1 MLIINIFNMTLYD
14 IDGEKL
20 TPSIIDFDR
29 ESKLQRLTENNLE
42 ELFNLQFVETE
53 FEYKRLRIDTLAFN
67 AETNSFVIIEYKNKL
82 EYSVIDQGFSYL
94 SLLLNNKYYFI
105 KKYNEITGSNLD
117 IEDFDFSNTKIMIIA
132 PSFTKYQL
140 KSTEFSDLPF
150 ELWKVKLYE
159 NGCVSYDKIINDSAT
174 SIKEVVLDKKNIQI
188 NLNSLDFSEDD
199 LLRDKSLEINEL
211 YYSLKER
218 LLSEFDDLDMEI
230 FKTLSSYKVND
241 NLICVV
247 RFSSKSLVIW
257 FFTKT
262 LNDWENKTKDLS
274 NLTTGGSS
282 VNYQIDLKSEDDFDY
297 FIDLFKQVYDEKSLL

>member
-1 MLIINIFNMTLYD
+1 MALYD
-14 IDGEKL
+14 INGDKL
-20 TPSIIDFDR
+20 TPSKIDFDR

-42 ELFNLQFVETE
+42 ELFDLQFVQTE
-53 FEYKRLRIDTLAFN
+53 FEYKQLRIDTLAFN
-67 AETNSFVIIEYKNKL
+67 TKTNSFVIIEYKNKP

-105 KKYNEITGSNLD
+105 KKYNEITGLNLD
-117 IEDFDFSNTKIMIIA
+117 IEDFDFSKTKIMIIA

-150 ELWKVKLYE
+150 ELWKVRLYE
-159 NGCVSYDKIINDSAT
+159 NGCVSYDKIKNDSAT
-174 SIKEVVLDKKNIQI
+174 SIREVVLDKKNIQI
-188 NLNSLDFSEDD
+188 NLESLNYTEDD
-199 LLRDKSLEINEL
+199 LLKDKSLEINEL

-247 RFSSKSLVIW
+247 RFLSKSLSIW
-257 FFTKT
+257 FFTKN
-262 LNDWENKTKDLS
+262 LDDSENRTKDLS
-274 NLTTGGSS
+274 KSSTGGSG
-282 VNYQIDLKSEDDFDY
+282 VHYQIDLSSEDDFDY
-297 FIDLFKQVYDEKSLL
+297 FMELFKQVYEEKSMM

>member
-1 MLIINIFNMTLYD
+1 MALYD
-14 IDGEKL
+14 INGDKL
-20 TPSIIDFDR
+20 TPSKIDFDR

-42 ELFNLQFVETE
+42 ELFDLQFVQTE
-53 FEYKRLRIDTLAFN
+53 FEYKKLRIDTLAFN
-67 AETNSFVIIEYKNKL
+67 TKTHSFVIIEYKNKL

-105 KKYNEITGSNLD
+105 KKYNEITGLNLD
-117 IEDFDFSNTKIMIIA
+117 IEDFDFSKTKIMIIA

-150 ELWKVKLYE
+150 ELWKVRLYE
-159 NGCVSYDKIINDSAT
+159 NGCVSYDKIKNDSAT
-174 SIKEVVLDKKNIQI
+174 SIREVVLDKKNIQI
-188 NLNSLDFSEDD
+188 NLESLNYTEDD
-199 LLRDKSLEINEL
+199 LLKDKSLEINEL

-247 RFSSKSLVIW
+247 RFLSKSLSIW
-257 FFTKT
+257 FFTKN
-262 LNDWENKTKDLS
+262 LDDSENRTKDLS
-274 NLTTGGSS
+274 KSSTGGSG
-282 VNYQIDLKSEDDFDY
+282 VHYQIDLSSEDDFDY
-297 FIDLFKQVYDEKSLL
+297 FVELFKQVYEEKSIM

>member
-1 MLIINIFNMTLYD
+1 MTLYD
-14 IDGEKL
+14 INEDKL
-20 TPSIIDFDR
+20 TPSKIDFDR

-67 AETNSFVIIEYKNKL
+67 RETNSFVIIEYKNKL

-105 KKYNEITGSNLD
+105 KRYNEITGLNLD
-117 IEDFDFSNTKIMIIA
+117 IDDFDFSNTKIMIIA

-159 NGCVSYDKIINDSAT
+159 NGCVSYDKIVNDSAT

-188 NLNSLDFSEDD
+188 NLESLNYTEDD
-199 LLRDKSLEINEL
+199 LLKDKSMEINEI
-211 YYSLKER
+211 YYNLKER

-230 FKTLSSYKVND
+230 FKTLSSYKIN
-241 NLICVV
+241 NNIICVV
-247 RFSSKSLVIW
+247 RFMSKALSIW

-262 LNDWENKTKDLS
+262 LNDYENKTKDLS
-274 NLTTGGSS
+274 KTSTGGPG
-282 VNYQIDLKSEDDFDY
+282 VNYQIDLKSEEDFDY
-297 FIDLFKQVYDEKSLL
+297 FIELFKQVYDEKSLL

>member
-1 MLIINIFNMTLYD
+1 MALYD
-14 IDGEKL
+14 INGDKL
-20 TPSIIDFDR
+20 TPSKIDFDR

-42 ELFNLQFVETE
+42 ELFDLQFVQTE
-53 FEYKRLRIDTLAFN
+53 FEYKHLRIDTLAFN
-67 AETNSFVIIEYKNKL
+67 TKTHSFVIIEYKNKL

-105 KKYNEITGSNLD
+105 KKYNEITGLNLD
-117 IEDFDFSNTKIMIIA
+117 IEDFDFSKTKIMIIA

-150 ELWKVKLYE
+150 ELWKVRLYE
-159 NGCVSYDKIINDSAT
+159 NGCVSYDKIKNDSAT
-174 SIKEVVLDKKNIQI
+174 SIREVVLDKKNIQI
-188 NLNSLDFSEDD
+188 NLESLNYTEDD
-199 LLRDKSLEINEL
+199 LLKDKSLEINEL

-247 RFSSKSLVIW
+247 RFLSKSLSIW
-257 FFTKT
+257 FFTKN
-262 LNDWENKTKDLS
+262 LDDSENRTKDLS
-274 NLTTGGSS
+274 KSSTGGSG
-282 VNYQIDLKSEDDFDY
+282 VHYQIDLSSKDDFDY
-297 FIDLFKQVYDEKSLL
+297 FMELFKQVYEEKSMM

>member
-1 MLIINIFNMTLYD
+1 MALYD
-14 IDGEKL
+14 INGDKL
-20 TPSIIDFDR
+20 TPSKIDFDR

-42 ELFNLQFVETE
+42 ELFDLQFVQTE
-53 FEYKRLRIDTLAFN
+53 FEYKKLRIDTLAFN
-67 AETNSFVIIEYKNKL
+67 TKTHSFIIIEYKNKL

-105 KKYNEITGSNLD
+105 KKYNEITGLNLD
-117 IEDFDFSNTKIMIIA
+117 IEDFDFSKTKIMIIA

-150 ELWKVKLYE
+150 ELWKVRLYE
-159 NGCVSYDKIINDSAT
+159 NGCVSYDKIKNDSAT
-174 SIKEVVLDKKNIQI
+174 SIREVVLDKKNIQI
-188 NLNSLDFSEDD
+188 NLESLNYTEDD

-247 RFSSKSLVIW
+247 RFLSKSLSIW
-257 FFTKT
+257 FFTKN
-262 LNDWENKTKDLS
+262 LDDSENRTKDLS
-274 NLTTGGSS
+274 KSSTGGSG
-282 VNYQIDLKSEDDFDY
+282 VHYQIDLSSEDDFDY
-297 FIDLFKQVYDEKSLL
+297 FMELFKQVYEEKSMM

>member
-1 MLIINIFNMTLYD
+1 MALYD
-14 IDGEKL
+14 INGDKL
-20 TPSIIDFDR
+20 TPSKIDFDR

-42 ELFNLQFVETE
+42 ELFDLQFVQTE
-53 FEYKRLRIDTLAFN
+53 FEYKKLRIDTLAFN
-67 AETNSFVIIEYKNKL
+67 TKTHSFVIIEYKNKL

-105 KKYNEITGSNLD
+105 KKYNEITGLNLD
-117 IEDFDFSNTKIMIIA
+117 IEDFDFSKTKIMIIA

-150 ELWKVKLYE
+150 ELWKVRLYE
-159 NGCVSYDKIINDSAT
+159 NGCVSYDKIKNDSAT
-174 SIKEVVLDKKNIQI
+174 SIREVVLDKKNIKI
-188 NLNSLDFSEDD
+188 NLESLNYTEDD

-247 RFSSKSLVIW
+247 RFLSKSLSIW
-257 FFTKT
+257 FFTKN
-262 LNDWENKTKDLS
+262 LDDSENRTKDLS
-274 NLTTGGSS
+274 KSSTGGSG
-282 VNYQIDLKSEDDFDY
+282 VHYQIDLSSKDDFDY
-297 FIDLFKQVYDEKSLL
+297 FMELFKQVYEEKSMM

>member
-1 MLIINIFNMTLYD
+1 MALYD
-14 IDGEKL
+14 INGDKL
-20 TPSIIDFDR
+20 TPSKIDFDR

-42 ELFNLQFVETE
+42 ELFDLQFVQTE
-53 FEYKRLRIDTLAFN
+53 FEYKKLRIDTLAFN
-67 AETNSFVIIEYKNKL
+67 TKTHSFVIIEYKNKL

-105 KKYNEITGSNLD
+105 KKYNEITGLNLD
-117 IEDFDFSNTKIMIIA
+117 IEDFDFSKTKIMIIA

-150 ELWKVKLYE
+150 ELWKVRLYE
-159 NGCVSYDKIINDSAT
+159 NGCISYDKIKNDSST
-174 SIKEVVLDKKNIQI
+174 SIREVVLDKKNIQI
-188 NLNSLDFSEDD
+188 NLESLNYTEDD

-247 RFSSKSLVIW
+247 RFLSKSLSIW
-257 FFTKT
+257 FFTKN
-262 LNDWENKTKDLS
+262 LDDSENRTKDLS
-274 NLTTGGSS
+274 ESSTGGSG
-282 VNYQIDLKSEDDFDY
+282 VHYQIDLSSEDDFDY
-297 FIDLFKQVYDEKSLL
+297 LMELFKQVYEEKSMM

>member
-1 MLIINIFNMTLYD
+1 MTLYD
-14 IDGEKL
+14 IDGDKL
-20 TPSIIDFDR
+20 TPSQIDFDR

-42 ELFNLQFVETE
+42 ELFNLQFVDTE

-67 AETNSFVIIEYKNKL
+67 RDTNSFVIIEYKNKL

-105 KKYNEITGSNLD
+105 KRYNEITGMNLD
-117 IEDFDFSNTKIMIIA
+117 VADFDFSNTKIMIIA
-132 PSFTKYQL
+132 PNFTKYQL
-140 KSTEFSDLPF
+140 KSTEFSDIPF

-159 NGCVSYDKIINDSAT
+159 NGCVSYDKIVNDSAT
-174 SIKEVVLDKKNIQI
+174 SIKEVVLDNKNIQI
-188 NLNSLDFSEDD
+188 NLESLNYTEDD

-211 YYSLKER
+211 YYCLKDR

-230 FKTLSSYKVND
+230 FKTLSSYKINN

-247 RFSSKSLVIW
+247 RFMSKSLSIW
-257 FFTKT
+257 FFTKN

-274 NLTTGGSS
+274 ESSTGGSG
-282 VNYQIDLKSEDDFDY
+282 VHYQIDLKSEEDFDY
-297 FIDLFKQVYDEKSLL
+297 FIELFKQVYDEKSLL

>member
-1 MLIINIFNMTLYD
+1 MTLYD
-14 IDGEKL
+14 IKGDKL
-20 TPSIIDFDR
+20 MPSEIDFDR

-42 ELFNLQFVETE
+42 ELFNLKFVDTE
-53 FEYKRLRIDTLAFN
+53 FEYKRLRIDTLAFDTEN
-67 AETNSFVIIEYKNKL
+67 NSFVIIEYKNKL

-105 KKYNEITGSNLD
+105 KKYNELTDSNLD
-117 IEDFDFSNTKIMIIA
+117 IEDFNFTKTKIMIIA
-132 PSFTKYQL
+132 PNFTKYQL

-159 NGCVSYDKIINDSAT
+159 NGCVSYDKIKNDSAT

-188 NLNSLDFSEDD
+188 NLKSLDYSEDE

-211 YYSLKER
+211 YYNLKER
-218 LLSEFDDLDMEI
+218 LLSDFDDLDMEI
-230 FKTLSSYKVND
+230 FKTLSSYKIND

-247 RFSSKSLVIW
+247 RFLSKSLSIW

-262 LNDWENKTKDLS
+262 LEDPENKTKDLS
-274 NLTTGGSS
+274 DLSTGGPG
-282 VNYQIDLKSEDDFDY
+282 VNYQINLESEEDFDY
-297 FIDLFKQVYDEKSLL
+297 FIKLFKQVYDEKSLI

>member
-1 MLIINIFNMTLYD
+1 MTLYD
-14 IDGEKL
+14 IKGDKL
-20 TPSIIDFDR
+20 IPSEIDFDR

-42 ELFNLQFVETE
+42 ELFNLKFVDTE
-53 FEYKRLRIDTLAFN
+53 FEYKRLRIDTLAFDTEN
-67 AETNSFVIIEYKNKL
+67 NSFVIIEYKNKL

-105 KKYNEITGSNLD
+105 KKYNELTDSNLD
-117 IEDFDFSNTKIMIIA
+117 IEDFDFTKTKIMIIA
-132 PSFTKYQL
+132 PNFTKYQL

-159 NGCVSYDKIINDSAT
+159 NGCVSYDKIKNDSAT
-174 SIKEVVLDKKNIQI
+174 SIKEVVLDKKTIQI
-188 NLNSLDFSEDD
+188 NLKSLDYSEDE

-218 LLSEFDDLDMEI
+218 LLSDFDDLDMEI
-230 FKTLSSYKVND
+230 FKTLSSYKIND

-247 RFSSKSLVIW
+247 RFLSKSLSIW

-262 LNDWENKTKDLS
+262 LEDPENKTKDLS
-274 NLTTGGSS
+274 DLSTGGPG
-282 VNYQIDLKSEDDFDY
+282 VNYQINLESEEDFDY
-297 FIDLFKQVYDEKSLL
+297 FIKLFKQVYDEKSLI

>member
-1 MLIINIFNMTLYD
+1 MALYD
-14 IDGEKL
+14 INGDKL
-20 TPSIIDFDR
+20 TPSKIDFDR

-42 ELFNLQFVETE
+42 ELFDLQFVQTE
-53 FEYKRLRIDTLAFN
+53 FEYKQLRIDTLAFN
-67 AETNSFVIIEYKNKL
+67 TKTNSFVIIEYKNKL

-105 KKYNEITGSNLD
+105 KKYNEITGLNLD
-117 IEDFDFSNTKIMIIA
+117 IEDFDFSKTKIMIIA

-150 ELWKVKLYE
+150 ELWKVRLYE
-159 NGCVSYDKIINDSAT
+159 NGCVSYDKIKNDSAT
-174 SIKEVVLDKKNIQI
+174 SIREVVLDKKNIQI
-188 NLNSLDFSEDD
+188 NLESLNYTEDD
-199 LLRDKSLEINEL
+199 LLKDKSLEINEL

-247 RFSSKSLVIW
+247 RFLSKSLSIW
-257 FFTKT
+257 FFTKN
-262 LNDWENKTKDLS
+262 LDDSENRTKDLS
-274 NLTTGGSS
+274 KSSTGGSG
-282 VNYQIDLKSEDDFDY
+282 VHYQIDLSSEDDFDY
-297 FIDLFKQVYDEKSLL
+297 FMELFKQVYEEKSMM

>member
-1 MLIINIFNMTLYD
+1 MTLYD
-14 IDGEKL
+14 INDDKL
-20 TPSIIDFDR
+20 TPSKIDFDR

-67 AETNSFVIIEYKNKL
+67 RETNSFVIIEYKNKL

-105 KKYNEITGSNLD
+105 KRYNEITGLNLD
-117 IEDFDFSNTKIMIIA
+117 IDDFDFSNTKIMIIA

-159 NGCVSYDKIINDSAT
+159 NGCVSYDKIVNDSAT

-188 NLNSLDFSEDD
+188 NLESLNYTEDD
-199 LLRDKSLEINEL
+199 LLKDKSLEINEL
-211 YYSLKER
+211 YYNLKER

-230 FKTLSSYKVND
+230 FKTLSSYKIN
-241 NLICVV
+241 NNIICVV
-247 RFSSKSLVIW
+247 RFMSKSLSIW
-257 FFTKT
+257 FFTKN
-262 LNDWENKTKDLS
+262 LNDYENKTKDLS
-274 NLTTGGSS
+274 RTTTGGSG
-282 VNYQIDLKSEDDFDY
+282 VHYQIDLKSEQDFDY
-297 FIDLFKQVYDEKSLL
+297 FIELFKQVYDEKSLL

>member
-1 MLIINIFNMTLYD
+1 MTLYD
-14 IDGEKL
+14 IKGDKL
-20 TPSIIDFDR
+20 IPSEIDFDR

-42 ELFNLQFVETE
+42 ELFNLKFVDTE
-53 FEYKRLRIDTLAFN
+53 FEYKRLRIDTLAFDTEN
-67 AETNSFVIIEYKNKL
+67 NSFVIIEYKNKL

-105 KKYNEITGSNLD
+105 KKYNELTDSNLD
-117 IEDFDFSNTKIMIIA
+117 IEDFDFTKTKIMIIA
-132 PSFTKYQL
+132 PNFTKYQL

-159 NGCVSYDKIINDSAT
+159 NGCVSYDKIKNDSAT

-188 NLNSLDFSEDD
+188 NLKSLDYSEDE

-218 LLSEFDDLDMEI
+218 LLSDFDDLDMEI
-230 FKTLSSYKVND
+230 FKTLSSYKIND

-247 RFSSKSLVIW
+247 RFLSKSLSIW

-262 LNDWENKTKDLS
+262 LEDPENKTKDLS
-274 NLTTGGSS
+274 DLSTGGPG
-282 VNYQIDLKSEDDFDY
+282 VNYQINLESEEDFDY
-297 FIDLFKQVYDEKSLL
+297 FIKLFKQVYDEKSLI

>member
-1 MLIINIFNMTLYD
+1 MTLYD
-14 IDGEKL
+14 IEGDKL
-20 TPSIIDFDR
+20 KPSQIEFDR

-42 ELFNLQFVETE
+42 ELFNLQFVDTE

-67 AETNSFVIIEYKNKL
+67 TQTNSFVIIEYKNKL

-94 SLLLNNKYYFI
+94 ALLLNNKYYFI
-105 KKYNEITGSNLD
+105 KKYNEITGFNLD
-117 IEDFDFSNTKIMIIA
+117 IDDFDFTQTKIMIIA

-159 NGCVSYDKIINDSAT
+159 NGCVSYDKIENDSAT

-188 NLNSLDFSEDD
+188 NLESLDFTEDD
-199 LLRDKSLEINEL
+199 LLRDKTLEITEL

-218 LLSEFDDLDMEI
+218 LLSEFDDLDMDI
-230 FKTLSSYKVND
+230 FKTLTSYKIN
-241 NLICVV
+241 NKLICVIK
-247 RFSSKSLVIW
+247 FTSKTLRIW

-262 LNDWENKTKDLS
+262 LKDDENKTKDLS
-274 NLTTGGSS
+274 ELTTGGSE
-282 VNYQIDLKSEDDFDY
+282 VHYQIDLTSEDDFDY
-297 FIDLFKQVYDEKSLL
+297 FVKLFKQVYDEKYLL

>member
-1 MLIINIFNMTLYD
+1 MTLYD
-14 IDGEKL
+14 IEGDKL
-20 TPSIIDFDR
+20 KPSQIEFDR

-42 ELFNLQFVETE
+42 ELFNLQFVDTE

-67 AETNSFVIIEYKNKL
+67 TRTNSFVIIEYKNKL

-94 SLLLNNKYYFI
+94 ALLLNNKYYFI
-105 KKYNEITGSNLD
+105 KKYNEITGFNLD
-117 IEDFDFSNTKIMIIA
+117 IDDFDFTQTKIMIIA

-159 NGCVSYDKIINDSAT
+159 NGCVSYDKIENDSAT

-188 NLNSLDFSEDD
+188 NLESLDFTEDD
-199 LLRDKSLEINEL
+199 LLRDKNLEITEL

-218 LLSEFDDLDMEI
+218 LLSEFDDLDMDI
-230 FKTLSSYKVND
+230 FKTLTSYKIN
-241 NLICVV
+241 NKLICVIK
-247 RFSSKSLVIW
+247 FTSKTLRIW

-262 LNDWENKTKDLS
+262 LEDDENKTKDLS
-274 NLTTGGSS
+274 ELTTGGSG
-282 VNYQIDLKSEDDFDY
+282 VHYQIDLTSEDDFDY
-297 FIDLFKQVYDEKSLL
+297 FVKLFKQVYDEKYLL

>member
-1 MLIINIFNMTLYD
+1 MALYD
-14 IDGEKL
+14 INGDKL
-20 TPSIIDFDR
+20 TPSKIDFDR

-42 ELFNLQFVETE
+42 ELFDLQFVQTE
-53 FEYKRLRIDTLAFN
+53 FEYKQLRIDTLAFN
-67 AETNSFVIIEYKNKL
+67 TKTHSFVIIEYKNKL

-105 KKYNEITGSNLD
+105 KKYNEITGLNLD
-117 IEDFDFSNTKIMIIA
+117 IEDFDFSKTKIMIIA

-150 ELWKVKLYE
+150 ELWKVRLYE
-159 NGCVSYDKIINDSAT
+159 NGCVSYDKIKNDSAT
-174 SIKEVVLDKKNIQI
+174 SIREVVLDKKNIQI
-188 NLNSLDFSEDD
+188 NLESLNYTEDD

-247 RFSSKSLVIW
+247 RFLSKSLSIW
-257 FFTKT
+257 FFTKN
-262 LNDWENKTKDLS
+262 LDDSENRTKDLS
-274 NLTTGGSS
+274 ETSTGGSG
-282 VNYQIDLKSEDDFDY
+282 VHYQIDLSSEDDFDY
-297 FIDLFKQVYDEKSLL
+297 FMELFKQVYEEKSMM

>member
-1 MLIINIFNMTLYD
+1 MVLYD
-14 IDGEKL
+14 INGDKL
-20 TPSIIDFDR
+20 TPSKIDFDR

-42 ELFNLQFVETE
+42 ELFDLQFVQTE
-53 FEYKRLRIDTLAFN
+53 FEYNQLRIDTLAFN
-67 AETNSFVIIEYKNKL
+67 TKTNSFVIIEYKNKL

-105 KKYNEITGSNLD
+105 KKYNEITGLNLD
-117 IEDFDFSNTKIMIIA
+117 IEDFDFSKTKIMIIA

-140 KSTEFSDLPF
+140 KSTEFSDLPI
-150 ELWKVKLYE
+150 ELWKVRLYK
-159 NGCVSYDKIINDSAT
+159 NGCVSYDKIKNDSAT

-188 NLNSLDFSEDD
+188 NLESLNYTEDD

-211 YYSLKER
+211 YYSLKDR

-247 RFSSKSLVIW
+247 RFLSKSLSIW
-257 FFTKT
+257 FFTKN
-262 LNDWENKTKDLS
+262 LDDSENRTKDLS
-274 NLTTGGSS
+274 KSSTGGSGAH
-282 VNYQIDLKSEDDFDY
+282 YQINLSSEDDFNY
-297 FIDLFKQVYDEKSLL
+297 FMKLFKQVYEEKSMM

>member
-1 MLIINIFNMTLYD
+1 MALYD
-14 IDGEKL
+14 INGDKL
-20 TPSIIDFDR
+20 TPSKIDFDR

-42 ELFNLQFVETE
+42 ELFDLQFVQTE
-53 FEYKRLRIDTLAFN
+53 FEYKQLRIDTLAFN
-67 AETNSFVIIEYKNKL
+67 TKTNSFVIIEYKNKL

-105 KKYNEITGSNLD
+105 KKYNEITGLNLD
-117 IEDFDFSNTKIMIIA
+117 IEDFDFSKTKIMIIA

-150 ELWKVKLYE
+150 ELWKVRLYE
-159 NGCVSYDKIINDSAT
+159 NGCVSYDKIKNDSAT
-174 SIKEVVLDKKNIQI
+174 SIREVVLDKKNIQI
-188 NLNSLDFSEDD
+188 NLESLNYTEDD

-247 RFSSKSLVIW
+247 RFLSKSLSIW
-257 FFTKT
+257 FFTKN
-262 LNDWENKTKDLS
+262 LDDSENRTKDLS
-274 NLTTGGSS
+274 ETSTGGSG
-282 VNYQIDLKSEDDFDY
+282 VHYQIDLSSEDDFDY
-297 FIDLFKQVYDEKSLL
+297 FMELFKQDYEEKSMM